1 MMKAACNDGLLVDGK
16 PVWKHGLEF
25 QAKWKYQAM
34 LEAYKLETKET
45 KLEAQEKT

>member
-1 MMKAACNDGLLVDGK
+1 MMKAACNDGVLVDGK

-34 LEAYKLETKET
+34 LGAYKLETKET